1 MYRRIESPTRPYRVK
16 PQSIHKYATGNWP
29 QEKIM
34 LKKES
39 RDKVANSLRGAIM
52 KEHVEELSG

>member
-1 MYRRIESPTRPYRVK
+1 VK